1 MLNDHEQRVW
11 NDIERFWAEDAVEPP
26 RSVPVARPAP
36 RNLADL
42 PPLVVAGVSIV
53 IILVLFGAPVVGVAV
68 GVAAALGWSLWHYW
82 PRLGELGSATAWPVF
97 GEVHPGLSATR
108 RPAEQPRAPRSRRGW
123 DEGRR

>member
-11 NDIERFWAEDAVEPP
+11 DDIERFWAEDAVEPP

-36 RNLADL
+36 RTLADPAL
-42 PPLVVAGVSIV
+42 LVVAGVSIV
-53 IILVLFGAPVVGVAV
+53 IILVLVGAPVVGVAV
-68 GVAAALGWSLWHYW
+68 GVAAALGWWLWHYW

-97 GEVHPGLSATR
+97 GEVHPGSWATR

-123 DEGRR
+123 EGRR